1 MVGAGE
7 MIQPMLP
14 LFIKGGWVAV
24 PSFTMP
30 PDKAF
35 LVKAKRVKEGFEYS
49 FIREEDYWVKDTL
62 NYEYCTVMQPYA
74 HQKDTVK
81 FLVEHPR
88 AFVFNGQGSGKSLS
102 CLWAIDYLY
111 KTQTLKK
118 KVLIVA
124 PLSTLQSVWGKE
136 IFTHF
141 FYYKFNLIRGTAEKR
156 NTLIN
161 EQVHFNIINH
171 DGLTNM
177 IQRGDINPDHY
188 DLIIYDEATALK
200 TPTANRF
207 KQFYAFSSKVP
218 SVWMLTGTPIA
229 QSPLDAFALRKI
241 MDPTWRMTYYAF
253 REVVMYKA
261 TMFKWTPKKDATDVC
276 HRILQ
281 PAIRYSLDDCVD
293 LPPHT
298 IIPFEVP
305 LTKQQ
310 QKIFDALR
318 KDLMI
323 TLESGSKIIAANAAI
338 LLGKLLQCS
347 AGVVYDL
354 EGRHEVL
361 DFSNRLTALTDII
374 NEAATPVVV
383 FVPYRGVQAI
393 LVKELNSIYGHDQVA
408 LINGD
413 TSLAERTEIMRKF
426 QACEIKILLAHPK
439 TTSHGIDLTASNT
452 IVWYLPTHSN
462 ELYLQSLDRIR
473 RLSSL
478 TRNHKNFLVYQF
490 YSTKIEENIY
500 KSLAE
505 KGLTQAKVLE
515 LIRQK

>member
-1 MVGAGE
+1 

-393 LVKELNSIYGHDQVA
+393 LVKEL
-408 LINGD
+408 
-413 TSLAERTEIMRKF
+413 
-426 QACEIKILLAHPK
+426 
-439 TTSHGIDLTASNT
+439 
-452 IVWYLPTHSN
+452 
-462 ELYLQSLDRIR
+462 
-473 RLSSL
+473 
-478 TRNHKNFLVYQF
+478 
-490 YSTKIEENIY
+490 EN
-500 KSLAE
+500 
-505 KGLTQAKVLE
+505 
-515 LIRQK
+515 

>member
-30 PDKAF
+30 PDKEF

-188 DLIIYDEATALK
+188 DLIIYGAIKRCKDYYDLV
-200 TPTANRF
+200 
-207 KQFYAFSSKVP
+207 SKVYP
-218 SVWMLTGTPIA
+218 ANKV
-229 QSPLDAFALRKI
+229 
-241 MDPTWRMTYYAF
+241 
-253 REVVMYKA
+253 
-261 TMFKWTPKKDATDVC
+261 
-276 HRILQ
+276 ILIDGNDE
-281 PAIRYSLDDCVD
+281 PEI
-293 LPPHT
+293 
-298 IIPFEVP
+298 
-305 LTKQQ
+305 
-310 QKIFDALR
+310 DALYAKHLYFKR
-318 KDLMI
+318 ELQTSHPNLRPI
-323 TLESGSKIIAANAAI
+323 TFGIPTC
-338 LLGKLLQCS
+338 KL
-347 AGVVYDL
+347 
-354 EGRHEVL
+354 
-361 DFSNRLTALTDII
+361 
-374 NEAATPVVV
+374 ATPNKTKTQDYATCIPGQPETYI
-383 FVPYRGVQAI
+383 FKSETPYYKDYQKSYYGV
-393 LVKELNSIYGHDQVA
+393 IY
-408 LINGD
+408 LIN
-413 TSLAERTEIMRKF
+413 
-426 QACEIKILLAHPK
+426 H
-439 TTSHGIDLTASNT
+439 H
-452 IVWYLPTHSN
+452 
-462 ELYLQSLDRIR
+462 
-473 RLSSL
+473 
-478 TRNHKNFLVYQF
+478 
-490 YSTKIEENIY
+490 
-500 KSLAE
+500 
-505 KGLTQAKVLE
+505 LE
-515 LIRQK
+515 LLLSLFSKFFYYFFNIIKYFFSVMRSSTYKKYFI